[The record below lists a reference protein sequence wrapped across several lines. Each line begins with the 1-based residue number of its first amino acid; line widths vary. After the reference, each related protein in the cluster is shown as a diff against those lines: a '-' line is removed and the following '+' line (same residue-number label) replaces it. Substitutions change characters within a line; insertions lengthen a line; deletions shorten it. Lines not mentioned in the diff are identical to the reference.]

1 MKTNPGPVMLD
12 VVGKTLTD
20 DDKRRLA
27 HPMTG
32 GVILFARHYESRAQL
47 IALTDAIRAVR
58 DDLLI
63 AVDHEG
69 GRVQRFRTDGFT
81 VLPAMGKLG
90 ALWDRDV
97 LHATKVTTAV
107 GYILA
112 AELRACGI
120 DMSFTPVLDL
130 NYGQSQVIGDRAF
143 HRDPR
148 VVTMLAKS
156 LNHGLALAGMAN
168 CGKHFPGHGF
178 AHADSH
184 VAMPVDDRPLDEI
197 LRDDVAPYDWL
208 GLSLASVIPA
218 HVIYP
223 QVDSKP
229 AGFSRVWLQDI
240 LRSKLRFDGA
250 IFSDDLSMEA
260 ARQGGTLTEARE
272 RRAAGGMRHGADLQS
287 AGGSGEG
294 AGRAALHAVE
304 GIAGAPQA
312 DASARQGAEVEQAG
326 GRAGVSAGAGLVA
339 QRVCLST
346 RSERASSHERMHRSK
361 NGACIRRRFL
371 CQAWPSANTA
381 STVSS
386 AASAAACCRASSD

>member
-12 VVGKTLTD
+12 VVGKTLSA

-47 IALTDAIRAVR
+47 IALTEAIRTVR
-58 DDLLI
+58 EDLLI

-90 ALWDRDV
+90 ALWDSDV

-178 AHADSH
+178 ATADSH
-184 VAMPVDDRPLDEI
+184 VAMPVDDRPLDAV

-208 GLSLASVIPA
+208 GLALASVIPA
-218 HVIYP
+218 HVIYS

-229 AGFSRVWLQDI
+229 AGFSQVWLQEV
-240 LRSKLRFDGA
+240 LRGKLRFPGA

-260 ARQGGTLTEARE
+260 ARQGGTLTEA
-272 RRAAGGMRHGADLQS
+272 AS
-287 AGGSGEG
+287 
-294 AGRAALHAVE
+294 AALHAGCDMVLVCNQPE
-304 GIAGAPQA
+304 EAEKVLDALRFTPSKESQA
-312 DASARQGAEVEQAG
+312 RLKRMRPRGKALKWSK
-326 GRAGVSAGAGLVA
+326 LVA
-339 QRVCLST
+339 EPQYLQAQT
-346 RSERASSHERMHRSK
+346 LLRSAF
-361 NGACIRRRFL
+361 A
-371 CQAWPSANTA
+371 
-381 STVSS
+381 
-386 AASAAACCRASSD
+386 

>member
-12 VVGKTLTD
+12 VVGKTLTA

-47 IALTDAIRAVR
+47 VALTDAIRAER

-90 ALWDRDV
+90 ALWDSDV
-97 LHATKVTTAV
+97 LHATKITTAV

-112 AELRACGI
+112 AELRACGV

-148 VVTMLAKS
+148 VVAMLAKS

-184 VAMPVDDRPLDEI
+184 VAVPVDDRPLEAI

-223 QVDSKP
+223 QVDAKP
-229 AGFSRVWLQDI
+229 AGFSRVWLQEV
-240 LRSKLRFDGA
+240 LRGKLRFPGA

-260 ARQGGTLTEARE
+260 ARQGGTLTEA
-272 RRAAGGMRHGADLQS
+272 AT
-287 AGGSGEG
+287 
-294 AGRAALHAVE
+294 AAL
-304 GIAGAPQA
+304 
-312 DASARQGAEVEQAG
+312 QAG
-326 GRAGVSAGAGLVA
+326 CDMVLICNQPEEAEKVLDALRFTPSKESQARIKRMRPRGKALKWSKLIAEPEYLQAQALLRSAFA
-339 QRVCLST
+339 
-346 RSERASSHERMHRSK
+346 
-361 NGACIRRRFL
+361 
-371 CQAWPSANTA
+371 
-381 STVSS
+381 
-386 AASAAACCRASSD
+386 

>member
-1 MKTNPGPVMLD
+1 MLRQTRQSTSKIPPPRDSPTFPDVAPMAPHHLSFLQILMKNNPGPVMLD

-20 DDKRRLA
+20 DDKRRLQ

-47 IALTDAIRAVR
+47 CALTDAIRDIR

-81 VLPAMGKLG
+81 VLPAMAKLG
-90 ALWDRDV
+90 ALWDSDV

-112 AELRACGI
+112 SELRACGV

-130 NYGQSQVIGDRAF
+130 DYGQSQVIGDRAF

-148 VVTMLAKS
+148 VVAMLAKS
-156 LNHGLALAGMAN
+156 LNHGLLLAGMAN

-178 AHADSH
+178 AQADSH
-184 VAMPVDDRPLDEI
+184 VAVPVDERSLDEI
-197 LRDDVAPYDWL
+197 LRDDVAPYGWL
-208 GLSLASVIPA
+208 GMSLASVIPA

-223 QVDSKP
+223 KVDDKP
-229 AGFSRVWLQDI
+229 AGFSRIWLQEV
-240 LRSKLRFDGA
+240 LRDKLRFTGA

-260 ARQGGTLTEARE
+260 ARQGGTLTEA
-272 RRAAGGMRHGADLQS
+272 
-287 AGGSGEG
+287 
-294 AGRAALHAVE
+294 
-304 GIAGAPQA
+304 
-312 DASARQGAEVEQAG
+312 
-326 GRAGVSAGAGLVA
+326 
-339 QRVCLST
+339 
-346 RSERASSHERMHRSK
+346 
-361 NGACIRRRFL
+361 
-371 CQAWPSANTA
+371 
-381 STVSS
+381 
-386 AASAAACCRASSD
+386 ASAALQAGCDMVLICNQPAEAEKVLDALRFTPSKESQQRIQRMRPRGKALKWSKLIAEPEYQQAQSLLRSAVA

>member
-1 MKTNPGPVMLD
+1 MLD

-32 GVILFARHYESRAQL
+32 GVILFARHYENRAQL
-47 IALTDAIRAVR
+47 VALTDAIRAVR
-58 DDLLI
+58 EDILI

-81 VLPAMGKLG
+81 VLPSMG
-90 ALWDRDV
+90 ALGQLWDKDV
-97 LHATKVTTAV
+97 LYATKVATAV
-107 GYILA
+107 GYVLA

-130 NYGQSQVIGDRAF
+130 NYGQSKVIGDRAF

-148 VVTMLAKS
+148 VVAMLAKS
-156 LNHGLALAGMAN
+156 VNHGLALAGMAN

-184 VAMPVDDRPLDEI
+184 VEVPVDDRPLDAI

-208 GLSLASVIPA
+208 GMSLAAVLPA

-223 QVDSKP
+223 QVDTKP
-229 AGFSRVWLQDI
+229 AGFSRVWLQEI
-240 LRSKLRFDGA
+240 LRGKLRFPGA

-260 ARQGGTLTEARE
+260 ARQGGSLTEA
-272 RRAAGGMRHGADLQS
+272 AT
-287 AGGSGEG
+287 
-294 AGRAALHAVE
+294 AALN
-304 GIAGAPQA
+304 AGCDMVLICNQPEEAGNVL
-312 DASARQGAEVEQAG
+312 DALRVMLTKASQRRLKRMRPRGKALKW
-326 GRAGVSAGAGLVA
+326 SKLVA
-339 QRVCLST
+339 EPQYQ
-346 RSERASSHERMHRSK
+346 
-361 NGACIRRRFL
+361 
-371 CQAWPSANTA
+371 QAHALLREA
-381 STVSS
+381 F
-386 AASAAACCRASSD
+386 A

>member
-12 VVGKTLTD
+12 VVGKTLSA

-47 IALTDAIRAVR
+47 IALTEAIRTVR
-58 DDLLI
+58 EDLLI

-90 ALWDRDV
+90 ALWDSDV

-178 AHADSH
+178 ATADSH
-184 VAMPVDDRPLDEI
+184 VAMPVDDRPLDAV

-208 GLSLASVIPA
+208 GLALASVIPA
-218 HVIYP
+218 HVIYS

-229 AGFSRVWLQDI
+229 AGFSQVWLQEV
-240 LRSKLRFDGA
+240 LRGKLRFPGA

-260 ARQGGTLTEARE
+260 ARQGGTLTEA
-272 RRAAGGMRHGADLQS
+272 AS
-287 AGGSGEG
+287 
-294 AGRAALHAVE
+294 AALHAGCDMVLICNQPE
-304 GIAGAPQA
+304 EAEKVLDALRFTPSKESQA
-312 DASARQGAEVEQAG
+312 RLKRMRPLGEALKWSK
-326 GRAGVSAGAGLVA
+326 LVA
-339 QRVCLST
+339 EPEYLQAQALL
-346 RSERASSHERMHRSK
+346 RSAF
-361 NGACIRRRFL
+361 A
-371 CQAWPSANTA
+371 
-381 STVSS
+381 
-386 AASAAACCRASSD
+386 

>member
-12 VVGKTLTD
+12 VVGKTLSD

-32 GVILFARHYESRAQL
+32 GVILFARHYENRAKL

-58 DDLLI
+58 EDLLI

-90 ALWDRDV
+90 ALWDSDV

-148 VVTMLAKS
+148 VVAMLAKS

-178 AHADSH
+178 ATADSH
-184 VAMPVDDRPLDEI
+184 VAMPVDDRPLEAI

-208 GLSLASVIPA
+208 GLALASVIPA
-218 HVIYP
+218 HVIYS
-223 QVDSKP
+223 QVDHKP
-229 AGFSRVWLQDI
+229 AGFSKVWLEDV
-240 LRSKLRFDGA
+240 LRGKLRFPGA

-260 ARQGGTLTEARE
+260 ARQGGTLTEA
-272 RRAAGGMRHGADLQS
+272 AS
-287 AGGSGEG
+287 
-294 AGRAALHAVE
+294 AALHAGCDMVLICNQPE
-304 GIAGAPQA
+304 EAEKVLDALRFAPSKESQA
-312 DASARQGAEVEQAG
+312 RLKRMRPRGKALKWSK
-326 GRAGVSAGAGLVA
+326 LVA
-339 QRVCLST
+339 EPEYLQAQALL
-346 RSERASSHERMHRSK
+346 RSAF
-361 NGACIRRRFL
+361 A
-371 CQAWPSANTA
+371 
-381 STVSS
+381 
-386 AASAAACCRASSD
+386 

>member
-12 VVGKTLTD
+12 VVGKTLSA

-58 DDLLI
+58 EDLLI

-81 VLPAMGKLG
+81 VLPAMGQLG
-90 ALWDRDV
+90 ALWDSDV

-178 AHADSH
+178 ATADSH
-184 VAMPVDDRPLDEI
+184 VAMPVDDRPLEDI

-208 GLSLASVIPA
+208 GLALASVIPA
-218 HVIYP
+218 HVIYS

-229 AGFSRVWLQDI
+229 AGFSPVWLQEV
-240 LRSKLRFDGA
+240 LRGKLRFPGA

-260 ARQGGTLTEARE
+260 ARQGGTLTEA
-272 RRAAGGMRHGADLQS
+272 AS
-287 AGGSGEG
+287 
-294 AGRAALHAVE
+294 AALHAGCDMVLVCNQPE
-304 GIAGAPQA
+304 EAEKVLDALRFTPSKESQA
-312 DASARQGAEVEQAG
+312 RLKRMRPRGKALKWSK
-326 GRAGVSAGAGLVA
+326 LVA
-339 QRVCLST
+339 EPQYLQAQT
-346 RSERASSHERMHRSK
+346 LLRSAF
-361 NGACIRRRFL
+361 A
-371 CQAWPSANTA
+371 
-381 STVSS
+381 
-386 AASAAACCRASSD
+386 

>member
-1 MKTNPGPVMLD
+1 MLD
-12 VVGKTLTD
+12 VAGKRLAAAD
-20 DDKRRLA
+20 ERRLA

-32 GVILFARHYESRAQL
+32 GVILFARHFESRAQL
-47 IALTDAIRAVR
+47 IALTDAIRDVR
-58 DDLLI
+58 EDLLI

-81 VLPAMGKLG
+81 VLPAMGQLG
-90 ALWDRDV
+90 ALWDSDV
-97 LHATKVTTAV
+97 LNATKVTTAV

-130 NYGQSQVIGDRAF
+130 NYGQSQVIGDRSF

-184 VAMPVDDRPLDEI
+184 VAVPVDERTLDEI
-197 LRDDVAPYDWL
+197 LADDIAPYGWL
-208 GLSLASVIPA
+208 GMSLASVIPA

-223 QVDSKP
+223 QVDAQP
-229 AGFSRVWLQDI
+229 AGFSRVWLQQI
-240 LRSKLRFDGA
+240 LRDKLGFTGA

-260 ARQGGTLTEARE
+260 ARQGGTLTEAATAALDAGCDMVLICNQPEEAGKVLDALRFKPSKAS
-272 RRAAGGMRHGADLQS
+272 RRRIKRMRPR
-287 AGGSGEG
+287 
-294 AGRAALHAVE
+294 GRALTW
-304 GIAGAPQA
+304 
-312 DASARQGAEVEQAG
+312 SK
-326 GRAGVSAGAGLVA
+326 LVA
-339 QRVCLST
+339 EPEYQAAQTLLS
-346 RSERASSHERMHRSK
+346 RA
-361 NGACIRRRFL
+361 F
-371 CQAWPSANTA
+371 
-381 STVSS
+381 
-386 AASAAACCRASSD
+386 